1 MTTVEFQLNGKGMA
15 HTKYLTDLKTNHS
28 NCILEEE
35 PVTLK
40 LKMAVPQL
48 FLAEGLP
55 GTPLSYPAF
64 LALLLPSIRGHTIII
79 IIIISLHF
87 YTCTFTYMI
96 SFDFHINPLR
106 EARGNY
112 FP

>member
-1 MTTVEFQLNGKGMA
+1 MVEFQLDGKGMA
-15 HTKYLTDLKTNHS
+15 HTKCITDLKTNHS

-40 LKMAVPQL
+40 MALPQL
-48 FLAEGLP
+48 VLAEGVP
-55 GTPLSYPAF
+55 GTPVASLAF
-64 LALLLPSIRGHTIII
+64 LAFSVPSIRGHTVIV
-79 IIIISLHF
+79 IIISLHF

-96 SFDFHINPLR
+96 SFHFHINPLR